1 MEVETQILIGL
12 DLGYLQTDVVSDF
25 MKHTAETGR
34 IINALM
40 KALRQRLL
48 ADH

>member
-25 MKHTAETGR
+25 MKHTAELVGS
-34 IINALM
+34 
-40 KALRQRLL
+40 
-48 ADH
+48 